1 MKPFPYSCINFE
13 FECINSAFVHHEY
26 KKNDVINIT
35 KPTKPMVWGFF
46 DLQGNL
52 SVLSINIQGYIGA
65 NVVPIAPYP
74 ITVVYLLR

>member
-1 MKPFPYSCINFE
+1 
-13 FECINSAFVHHEY
+13 
-26 KKNDVINIT
+26 
-35 KPTKPMVWGFF
+35 MVWGFF